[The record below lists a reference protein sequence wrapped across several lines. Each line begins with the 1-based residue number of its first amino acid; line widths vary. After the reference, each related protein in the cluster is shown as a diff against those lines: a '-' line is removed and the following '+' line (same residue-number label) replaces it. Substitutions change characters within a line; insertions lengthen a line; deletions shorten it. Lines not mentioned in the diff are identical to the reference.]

1 MRIRKFTIT
10 FISVLFIIA
19 ISSILI
25 YQNIL
30 SDAVVKNMVVD
41 SNLVQRFTRTKNG
54 TIQIYGD
61 DKWEDLIIKGVQM
74 NSFTP
79 GYSRNKSGIDKSRV
93 IIWLKQ
99 ISEMN
104 ANVITIPNIQPPSF
118 YNAIYEFNLNNTK
131 PIYIIHEIPLY
142 EGAILKHYDAYN
154 QEITKQLKRDI
165 KKTID
170 VVHGKSLLLNNSR
183 NHTGIYLKDISKYVL
198 GYIIGTN
205 TNAELITLTNIN
217 YPEVK
222 EYDGSYFNSN
232 DVSAFEAFITEM
244 MDLAASYEVDK
255 YKQLSLFSY
264 ITSVDTDPLMHI
276 NELNSTKNADIDL
289 EKIVSKN
296 KDNIFSSYSLHPNAY
311 DFMDYDDPYTISAI
325 HGEYDSVYFNYL
337 EKINEHYTIPVV
349 VSNFGIPTSR
359 GMSKINIKDG
369 FNRGNITEDKQ
380 GEQLIMLLDYIY
392 TTGSAGAVIY
402 NWQDDWAQ
410 STAFNILDD
419 YLDGSSSTYW
429 FDAQASDESF
439 GIMSFDTGEIERD
452 IYIDGNFSDWDKI
465 TPLLNQDGFELKVS
479 SDTSHIYFKIKKNGL
494 SLTDDKLYIGLDIT
508 QKSGSKNW
516 KDKVE
521 FNVPVD
527 YIIELIGYNESRILV
542 QERYNVF
549 NYLYK
554 YYSNTIEKQDTIPN
568 KDSKIFS
575 AIYLLN
581 RKHFYL
587 KEDND
592 IIPPVYYQTG
602 KLVYG
607 DGNPK
612 SEDYNSLTD
621 FNKEG
626 DSIEIKIPWTLL
638 NIKNPMKKTI
648 QGDFYLDGIKSQIN
662 IKDINI
668 ELIYNGKD
676 ENLTSKSVGY
686 KIPSYKDVKYHSR
699 LKKSY
704 YYIKNYWK

>member
-1 MRIRKFTIT
+1 MKIRKFIITIM
-10 FISVLFIIA
+10 SLVLIIT

-25 YQNIL
+25 YQNVIRN
-30 SDAVVKNMVVD
+30 AVVRNMAVD
-41 SNLVQRFTRTKNG
+41 SNLVDHFTRTNNG
-54 TIQIYGD
+54 KIEIYVE
-61 DKWEDLIIKGVQM
+61 DKWENLIIKGIQI

-79 GYSRNKSGIDKSRV
+79 GYSRNKSGIEKIRV
-93 IIWLKQ
+93 MKWLKQ

-118 YNAIYEFNLNNTK
+118 YNAIYEFNLNNPK
-131 PIYIIHEIPLY
+131 PIYVIHEIPLY

-154 QEITKQLKRDI
+154 QEIIKPLKKDI

-170 VVHGKSLLLNNSR
+170 VVHGNSLLLNNSR

-217 YPEVK
+217 YPEVSN
-222 EYDGSYFNSN
+222 YDGQYFISN
-232 DVSAFEAFITEM
+232 DVSSFEVFITEV
-244 MDLAASYEVDK
+244 MDIAARYEVNK
-255 YKQLSLFSY
+255 YNQLSLFSY
-264 ITSVDTDPLMHI
+264 LTSVDTDPLIHI
-276 NELNSTKNADIDL
+276 NELNFTKNANINL
-289 EKIVSKN
+289 ENIVPVN
-296 KDNIFSSYSLHPNAY
+296 NNNIFSSYTFHPNAY
-311 DFMDYDDPYTISAI
+311 DFMDYDEPYNNTEKDD
-325 HGEYDSVYFNYL
+325 EYNSVYYNYL
-337 EKINEHYTIPVV
+337 KKINQHYTIPVV
-349 VSNFGIPTSR
+349 ISNFGIPTSR
-359 GMSKINIKDG
+359 GMSKINIKGG
-369 FNRGNITEDKQ
+369 FNRGNINEDNQ
-380 GEQLIMLLDYIY
+380 GEQLVELLDYIY
-392 TTGSAGAVIY
+392 TSGSAGAVVY

-439 GIMSFDTGEIERD
+439 GIMSFDTGEIQRD
-452 IYIDGNFSDWDKI
+452 IYIDGNFSDWNKI
-465 TPLLNQDGFELKVS
+465 TPLISEKDFELKVS
-479 SDTSHIYFKIKKNGL
+479 SDTAYIYLMIGKKGL

-508 QKSGSKNW
+508 PKSGSKNW
-516 KDKVE
+516 EDKLQ
-521 FNVPVD
+521 FNIPVD
-527 YIIELIGYNESRILV
+527 YIIELLGYNESRILV
-542 QERYNVF
+542 HERYNLF

-554 YYSNTIEKQDTIPN
+554 YYSNTIEKQDTIPD

-587 KEDND
+587 KEDD
-592 IIPPVYYQTG
+592 AIIPPVYYQTG

-607 DGNPK
+607 NGNPK
-612 SEDYNSLTD
+612 SDNYNSLTD

-626 DSIEIKIPWTLL
+626 DFIEMKIPWTLL
-638 NIKNPMKKTI
+638 NIKNPMKKTV
-648 QGDFYLDGIKSQIN
+648 QDDFYINGVKEQIN

-668 ELIYNGKD
+668 ELSYHGKNK
-676 ENLTSKSVGY
+676 NLNLKPLSY

-704 YYIKNYWK
+704 YYIQNYWK